1 MRKQLA
7 SLASLV
13 LLAGAT
19 QVVHA
24 EEALYVNYAPDLRYS
39 ANGLDSRIAVL
50 PDKGLYG
57 FGHDFGKLAAC
68 ADAAENCLVLDHMAL
83 LELAEDVAAGAVYK
97 VGAFEFRVVRL
108 TEVSFAGL
116 QRQAYRLDVSK
127 NGIPSNSY
135 LHDSELG
142 VVAIITRNFGNRE
155 IPESIFL
162 LRGSAGIFASCVREA
177 CP

>member
-1 MRKQLA
+1 MRR
-7 SLASLV
+7 LASLV
-13 LLAGAT
+13 SLILLAGAI
-19 QVVHA
+19 QALHA
-24 EEALYVNYAPDLRYS
+24 EEVVYVNYAPDLSYS

-68 ADAAENCLVLDHMAL
+68 ADAANNCLVLDFMAVL
-83 LELAEDVAAGAVYK
+83 DLPEDVAVGAVYK
-97 VGAFEFRVVRL
+97 VGAFEFRVARL

-116 QRQAYRLDVSK
+116 QRQAYRVDVSK
-127 NGIPSNSY
+127 NGTPSNSY

-142 VVAIITRNFGNRE
+142 VVAIITRNLGNRE

-162 LRGSAGIFASCVREA
+162 LRGPAGIFASCVREA